1 MFDNVC
7 KFLAESF
14 SDDFATW
21 LLGKPIRFTQLSPS
35 ELSLEPIRADALI
48 LLDSDDL
55 ILHLEFQTQPIDTI
69 PFRMLDYRVRGHR
82 RSPHKEMRQIVIY
95 LKPSTSALVYETTFN
110 LSSTRHEFEVIRL
123 WEQPTEIFLQS
134 PGLLPFAVLSQNAD
148 KAAVLRAAA
157 AQIDQIE
164 TLRVQKNVAA
174 STAILAGLVLK
185 QEMIQQILR
194 SEIMRESVIY
204 QDILAEGR
212 AEGVA
217 LGLQEGQAEGR
228 VAEGRSLILRQ
239 LNRRVGALPMDL
251 QTRLERLSLEQLENL
266 GEALLDFAA
275 LSDLQQWLQLN
286 GVSFGD

>member
-21 LLGKPIRFTQLSPS
+21 LLGEPIQFTQLSPS

-123 WEQPTEIFLQS
+123 WEQPTEVFLQS
-134 PGLLPFAVLSQNAD
+134 PGLLPFAVLSQSVD
-148 KAAVLRAAA
+148 KAAVLRAVADR
-157 AQIDQIE
+157 IDQIDA
-164 TLRVQKNVAA
+164 LRVQKNVAA
-174 STAILAGLVLK
+174 STAILAGLVLE
-185 QEMIQQILR
+185 QETIQQILR

-212 AEGVA
+212 AEGRT
-217 LGLQEGQAEGR
+217 EGR
-228 VAEGRSLILRQ
+228 VAEGRALILRQ

-251 QTRLERLSLEQLENL
+251 QVRLEGLSLEQLENL

-275 LSDLQQWLQLN
+275 LADLQQWLNLN
-286 GVSFGD
+286 GVSFGE

>member
-21 LLGKPIRFTQLSPS
+21 LLGKPIQFTQLSPS

-95 LKPSTSALVYETTFN
+95 LKPSTSALAYETTFN
-110 LSSTRHEFEVIRL
+110 LSNTQHEFEVIRL
-123 WEQPTEIFLQS
+123 WEQPTEVFLQS
-134 PGLLPFAVLSQNAD
+134 PGLLPFAVLSQSVD

-157 AQIDQIE
+157 AQIDQIDA
-164 TLRVQKNVAA
+164 LRVQKNVAA
-174 STAILAGLVLK
+174 STAILAGLVLE
-185 QEMIQQILR
+185 QETIQQILR

-212 AEGVA
+212 AEGRT
-217 LGLQEGQAEGR
+217 EGR
-228 VAEGRSLILRQ
+228 VAEGRALILRQ
-239 LNRRVGALPMDL
+239 LNRRVGVLPSDL
-251 QTRLERLSLEQLENL
+251 QTRLEGLSLEQLENL

-275 LSDLQQWLQLN
+275 LADLQQWLNLN
-286 GVSFGD
+286 GVSFGE

>member
-21 LLGKPIRFTQLSPS
+21 LLGKPIQFTQLSPS

-134 PGLLPFAVLSQNAD
+134 PGLLPFAILSQSVD
-148 KAAVLRAAA
+148 KAAVLRTVA
-157 AQIDQIE
+157 AQIDQIDAV
-164 TLRVQKNVAA
+164 RIQKNVAA

-185 QEMIQQILR
+185 QETIQQILR

-212 AEGVA
+212 T
-217 LGLQEGQAEGR
+217 EGR
-228 VAEGRSLILRQ
+228 VAEGRALILRQ

-251 QTRLERLSLEQLENL
+251 QARLEELSLEQLENL

>member
-21 LLGKPIRFTQLSPS
+21 LLGKPIQFTQLSPS

-134 PGLLPFAVLSQNAD
+134 PGLLLFAILSQSVD
-148 KAAVLRAAA
+148 KAAVLRTVA
-157 AQIDQIE
+157 AQIDQIDAV
-164 TLRVQKNVAA
+164 RIQKNVAA

-185 QEMIQQILR
+185 QETIQQILR

-212 AEGVA
+212 T
-217 LGLQEGQAEGR
+217 EGR
-228 VAEGRSLILRQ
+228 VAEGRALILRQ

-251 QTRLERLSLEQLENL
+251 QARLEELSLEQLENL